1 MIPHHRQLWP
11 GCSEIVF
18 GLGHRSQ
25 LVLEANLQEAAETSA
40 EIVETAKEAV
50 DDGKKLMA
58 VPVASMLLP
67 SPQPQCLPSSKHGS
81 EGVL

>member
-1 MIPHHRQLWP
+1 
-11 GCSEIVF
+11 
-18 GLGHRSQ
+18 

-58 VPVASMLLP
+58 VLVASMLLP
-67 SPQPQCLPSSKHGS
+67 SPKPQCLPSSKHGS
-81 EGVL
+81 ESVL